1 MEDIDRD
8 PRVSAAY
15 TTRLDQTLQDL
26 QDRVKEQEALLEKLR
41 ATTSIP
47 ITDATSLK
55 HTLRTTKTHYDTQ
68 TLHLAHAFNTFI
80 TTHLAA
86 KLAAEE
92 LGGPIVGQLQSITPQ
107 TLTAG
112 FTTQG
117 KPKTSRSNST
127 PDPTTRQRRIDEI
140 WGPAPA
146 SSPSETGDANEE
158 PSAPKPPRNESQAA
172 ATELRTLTE
181 QLLNALLE
189 AATEGYESAGG
200 YVTLARDSAA
210 ARFLVRSKVAQYH
223 FRDARRLT
231 LVDFGG
237 DKRDNTKQ
245 VFEASKT
252 SNASKVIGNEEEETK
267 NITQK
272 EKLNKVSLLIN
283 PQWLKYQHHPNI
295 HSIR

>member
-1 MEDIDRD
+1 MTY
-8 PRVSAAY
+8 PKP
-15 TTRLDQTLQDL
+15 TLPS
-26 QDRVKEQEALLEKLR
+26 KGKNPP
-41 ATTSIP
+41 TSKPSPSKPASKNRI
-47 ITDATSLK
+47 
-55 HTLRTTKTHYDTQ
+55 
-68 TLHLAHAFNTFI
+68 
-80 TTHLAA
+80 
-86 KLAAEE
+86 
-92 LGGPIVGQLQSITPQ
+92 Q
-107 TLTAG
+107 TLT
-112 FTTQG
+112 TTHHHRTHQNPRPTSHLPKTHPPHHQDALRHPNPPPSPRLQHLHHHTPRRQTRRRRTRRPHR